1 MTAKHR
7 LFESKTESWDELCN
21 DATAFATEIG
31 RDRLINIS
39 VAASGGA
46 NFTGRGGNG
55 VIVVWYWE

>member
-7 LFESKTESWDELCN
+7 LFESATESWEELCTE
-21 DATAFATEIG
+21 ATAFATEIG

-39 VAASGGA
+39 VAASGGN
-46 NFTGRGGNG
+46 NFSGRGGNG